1 MSTVPSKYLLNINF
15 LIQAVHLFDKNVS
28 TETKLESLQLLD
40 VLSDRVRESKYREK
54 IETKL
59 KGVKIKL
66 KTFPKGKSLGSCQ
79 FYIKLDS
86 VSLLYITEYAIQKET
101 HIEGVPHG
109 VIAEK
114 NFDIVVSSL
123 IERPLSR
130 KSLKETLEGL
140 FAESKLLQRR
150 DGAMILVFDQISR
163 IFEVLLVIAQIVSE
177 REKND
182 IKVFL
187 PYVYDYYIN
196 VMKRLSEFMSADL
209 AQNFCVD
216 ENDFFS
222 FEFISYYSERS
233 YRAHDGPKLL
243 IVAVPELLQGKV
255 FSILNEARNISKVDV
270 VFMDDKAKRLYDHL
284 VNSLGLKLIA
294 EKDVSLEN
302 PKIVQSESSVNPLIG
317 SALSTGTEVAK
328 PAHYTAESTLS
339 TTDYSDEASILDG
352 SKITRET
359 GKDLIGSGEQ
369 SHIFFQLKNNDF
381 TFVVPKEEI
390 TKSDYGNL
398 LTEMEFTIMSLCD
411 PGQNFD
417 GQESSGQPKEDQSFT
432 KTKEFFEDY
441 INYDQ
446 VNNVHDLLINT
457 RFFEL
462 NYSPLASIQDQ
473 IVFLSQL
480 KTEKLLLLNSVGKVY
495 LSNLRSQMASF
506 HNKMDVIPIE
516 RNHQMQYASKRMV
529 VEASNEQFE
538 ELRLLRINRDHYYSR
553 IKFGLRHLHG
563 KHYEMVLKNLE
574 EHREYQILKEKQL
587 IGFKSY
593 LHARSINAELEVRR
607 LNINN
612 KVFVLKARESLV
624 LEGVFC
630 DEYFK
635 VRKLLYDFI
644 NDI

>member
-1 MSTVPSKYLLNINF
+1 MPSKYLLNISF
-15 LIQAVHLFDKNVS
+15 LIQAVHLFDKNAT

-86 VSLLYITEYAIQKET
+86 IGLLYVTEYAIQKET
-101 HIEGVPHG
+101 HIEGVPHSLLS
-109 VIAEK
+109 EK
-114 NFDIVVSSL
+114 NFDIVISSL

-130 KSLKETLEGL
+130 RSMKESLEGL
-140 FAESKLLQRR
+140 FAESKLLQKR
-150 DGAMILVFDQISR
+150 DATMILVFDQIPR
-163 IFEVLLVIAQIVSE
+163 IFELLLVIAQIVSE

-222 FEFISYYSERS
+222 FEFITYYSERNF
-233 YRAHDGPKLL
+233 RAHDGPKILV
-243 IVAVPELLQGKV
+243 VAVPDLLQGKV
-255 FSILNEARNISKVDV
+255 FSILNEARNFSKIDI
-270 VFMDDKAKRLYDHL
+270 VFFDENAKRLYDHS
-284 VNSLGLKLIA
+284 VKSLGLKFIA
-294 EKDVSLEN
+294 EREAITEESQAVK
-302 PKIVQSESSVNPLIG
+302 SESSINPLIG
-317 SALSTGTEVAK
+317 SALFTGKETNRALQYNVDDSISKMDSADETSTVEGSKLARDIAKDGLSGTEHS
-328 PAHYTAESTLS
+328 P
-339 TTDYSDEASILDG
+339 
-352 SKITRET
+352 
-359 GKDLIGSGEQ
+359 
-369 SHIFFQLKNNDF
+369 IFFQLKNNDF

-398 LTEMEFTIMSLCD
+398 LTETEFTIMSLCD

-417 GQESSGQPKEDQSFT
+417 GEESNGHQKEDQNFT

-441 INYDQ
+441 INYNQ
-446 VNNVHDLLINT
+446 TNNVNDLLINT
-457 RFFEL
+457 KFYEL

-473 IVFLSQL
+473 IVFLSQI
-480 KTEKLLLLNSVGKVY
+480 KAEKLLLLNSASPIY
-495 LSNLRSQMASF
+495 LSNLRSQIAAF
-506 HNKMDVIPIE
+506 HNKTEVLTVDKAH
-516 RNHQMQYASKRMV
+516 NMQFTSKRMV

-538 ELRLLRINRDHYYSR
+538 ELRLLRINKDHYYSR

-574 EHREYQILKEKQL
+574 EHKEYQILKEKQL
-587 IGFKSY
+587 LGFKSY
-593 LHARSINAELEVRR
+593 LHSHSINAEMEVRR
-607 LNINN
+607 LNVSN
-612 KVFVLKARESLV
+612 KVYVLKSKDTLV